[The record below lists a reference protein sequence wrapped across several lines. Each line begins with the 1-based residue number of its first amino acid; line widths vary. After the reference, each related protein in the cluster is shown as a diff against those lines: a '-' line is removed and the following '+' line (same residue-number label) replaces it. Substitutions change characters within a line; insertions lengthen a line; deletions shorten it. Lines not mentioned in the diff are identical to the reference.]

1 MNGWAIIFGS
11 VSAASAAWGSPAF
24 SGAAAFCAVLFGV
37 LFLLTLFTRAIRG
50 TAC

>member
-1 MNGWAIIFGS
+1 MNGWTIIFGS
-11 VSAASAAWGSPAF
+11 VSVGSAVWGSP
-24 SGAAAFCAVLFGV
+24 SSSNAAVFCAVLFGV

>member
-1 MNGWAIIFGS
+1 MNGWSIIFASTAAICGVWGNS
-11 VSAASAAWGSPAF
+11 VQSPAAIF
-24 SGAAAFCAVLFGV
+24 AAALFGL

>member
-1 MNGWAIIFGS
+1 MNGWSIIFGS
-11 VSAASAAWGSPAF
+11 VSVGSAVWGSPAF
-24 SGAAAFCAVLFGV
+24 SEAARFCAVLFGV

>member
-1 MNGWAIIFGS
+1 MNGWSIIFALVSVGS
-11 VSAASAAWGSPAF
+11 AVWGSPEF
-24 SGAAAFCAVLFGV
+24 SDAAQFCAVLFGA